1 MKGRFTFRFYRIGSK
16 KKKKDTSR
24 LKIEDNGMADPN
36 RQKKLINVNKFILL
50 LKQTK
55 LVPAPKINE
64 IRTIVKKINKGA
76 KLNVKQQKIY
86 GDIATKASIDPLTHN
101 MAISMLTRQH
111 LKKMKEKA
119 GK

>member
-1 MKGRFTFRFYRIGSK
+1 MKGRFTFRFYRNGFK
-16 KKKKDTSR
+16 KKKTDTSKV
-24 LKIEDNGMADPN
+24 KIEDNGMAIPAKKKEPIDVN
-36 RQKKLINVNKFILL
+36 RFILL

-64 IRTIVKKINKGA
+64 VKTIVKKINKGA
-76 KLNVKQQKIY
+76 RLNVKQQKIY

-101 MAISMLTRQH
+101 MAITMLTKQH